1 MILFRKLGLWTI
13 GAVYLLILVGGV
25 VRATGSGMG
34 CPDWPKCFGSWVP
47 PTDISQLP
55 ANYKEI
61 FGEKLKGEI
70 EFNALKTWIE
80 YVNRLLGVLIGFLIF
95 GTFLSSFFAF
105 WKKDKTIVLLS
116 FFAFILVGIE
126 GWLGSK
132 VVSSELHPVMI
143 TLHMILSMVIVF
155 ILLYAV
161 ARSYNTVVV
170 IENVHESRQLS
181 FLVILTILLTLGQI
195 LLGTQVRE
203 MIDTVSGSMGNELR
217 SQWVENIGG
226 KFQIHGLFSIVVL
239 SLNLFLFYRIRK
251 NISVKGIIYK
261 LSVWLLIL
269 ILVEMLSG
277 ITLAY
282 YSFPA
287 LMQPIHLTFATVAL
301 GIQFIIYLFLN
312 KDSVF
317 RSIASPQ

>member
-1 MILFRKLGLWTI
+1 MVLFRKLGLWTI

-34 CPDWPKCFGSWVP
+34 CPDWPKCFGTWIP

-80 YVNRLLGVLIGFLIF
+80 YLNRLLGVLIGFLIF
-95 GTFLSSFFAF
+95 GTFVSSFFAF
-105 WKKDKTIVLLS
+105 WKKDKTIVWLS
-116 FFAFILVGIE
+116 FIAFILVGFE

-143 TLHMILSMVIVF
+143 TLHMLLSIVIVF

-161 ARSYNTVVV
+161 ARSYNSV
-170 IENVHESRQLS
+170 IIIEDVKESSSLS
-181 FLVILTILLTLGQI
+181 FLLILTVVITLGQV

-203 MIDTVSGSMGNELR
+203 MIDKVSAAMGDALR
-217 SQWVENIGG
+217 SQWVENVGG
-226 KFQIHGLFSIVVL
+226 KFQIHGLFSILVFG
-239 SLNLFLFYRIRK
+239 LNVFLFYRIRK
-251 NISVKGIIYK
+251 NIAKKGIIYRFT
-261 LSVWLLIL
+261 LWLLIL
-269 ILVEMLSG
+269 ILVEMISG
-277 ITLAY
+277 ISLAY
-282 YSFPA
+282 LGFPA
-287 LMQPIHLTFATVAL
+287 LMQPIHLTIATVAL
-301 GIQFIIYLFLN
+301 GIQFVIYLFLN
-312 KDSVF
+312 KESVF

>member
-1 MILFRKLGLWTI
+1 MVLFRKLGLWTI
-13 GAVYLLILVGGV
+13 GAVYLLILVGGI

-34 CPDWPKCFGSWVP
+34 CPDWPKCFGTWIP

-80 YVNRLLGVLIGFLIF
+80 YLNRLLGVLIGFLIF
-95 GTFLSSFFAF
+95 GTFVSSFFAF
-105 WKKDKTIVLLS
+105 WKKDKTIVWLS
-116 FFAFILVGIE
+116 FIAFILVGFE

-143 TLHMILSMVIVF
+143 TLHMLLSIVIVF

-161 ARSYNTVVV
+161 ARSFNSV
-170 IENVHESRQLS
+170 IIIEDVKEASSLS
-181 FLVILTILLTLGQI
+181 FLVILTIVFTLGQV

-203 MIDTVSGSMGNELR
+203 MIDKVSASMGDALR
-217 SQWVENIGG
+217 SQWVENVGG
-226 KFQIHGLFSIVVL
+226 KFQIHGLFSILVFGV
-239 SLNLFLFYRIRK
+239 NVFLFYRIRK
-251 NISVKGIIYK
+251 NIAEKGIIYRFT
-261 LSVWLLIL
+261 LWLLVL

-277 ITLAY
+277 ISLAY
-282 YSFPA
+282 LDFPA
-287 LMQPIHLTFATVAL
+287 LMQPIHLTVATVAL
-301 GIQFIIYLFLN
+301 GIQFVIYLFLN
-312 KDSVF
+312 KESVF
-317 RSIASPQ
+317 RSMASPQ

>member
-1 MILFRKLGLWTI
+1 MVLFRKLGLWTI
-13 GAVYLLILVGGV
+13 VAVYLLILVGGF

-55 ANYKEI
+55 ANYKQI

-80 YVNRLLGVLIGFLIF
+80 YLNRLLGVLIGFLIF

-116 FFAFILVGIE
+116 FLAFVLVGIE

-143 TLHMILSMVIVF
+143 TLHMVLSMVIVF
-155 ILLYAV
+155 ILLYTV
-161 ARSYNTVVV
+161 ARSYNAVIV
-170 IENVHESRQLS
+170 IESVKESRSIS
-181 FLVILTILLTLGQI
+181 FLVILTIVLTLGQI

-203 MIDTVSGSMGNELR
+203 MIDKVSGLMGNSLR
-217 SQWVENIGG
+217 NQWVENVGG
-226 KFQIHGLFSIVVL
+226 KFQVHGLFSVVVL
-239 SLNLFLFYRIRK
+239 SFNLLLFYRIRK
-251 NISVKGIIYK
+251 NIATQGIIYK
-261 LSVWLLIL
+261 FSLWLLIL
-269 ILVEMLSG
+269 ILVEMFSG
-277 ITLAY
+277 IILAY
-282 YSFPA
+282 IGFPP
-287 LMQPIHLTFATVAL
+287 LMQPIHLTFATLAL
-301 GIQFIIYLFLN
+301 GIQFIVYLFLN

>member
-13 GAVYLLILVGGV
+13 GAVYLLILVGGI

-80 YVNRLLGVLIGFLIF
+80 YLNRLLGVLIGFLIF

-105 WKKDKTIVLLS
+105 WKKDKTIVLLI
-116 FFAFILVGIE
+116 FIAFILVGIE

-161 ARSYNTVVV
+161 ARSYNTVIV
-170 IENVHESRQLS
+170 IENVLESRQLS

-261 LSVWLLIL
+261 FSVWLLSL